1 MDEIEVVNPQ
11 IERGRIG
18 HALLDFDGTV
28 SLIREGWQGVMV
40 PYMVEVLQATG
51 TAETGEQLTRVVR
64 DYVDLLTGKQTIYQM
79 IRLAEEVERRGGR
92 PEDPLVY
99 KHEYLDRL
107 WERIKNRVAR
117 LKAGQVTPDEL
128 AVPGSLEMVRD
139 LHARGVRLYL
149 ASGTDQPYVLDE
161 AEALG
166 VTPYFEGGV
175 WGAVD
180 NYRTFSKAM
189 VIDRI
194 IRQNGLEGPE
204 FVAFGDGYVEI
215 ENAKAVGGIA
225 VGVATNEA
233 ERCGMDEWKRERL
246 KRAGADLIIPDFRC
260 REALLRYLFAEGE

>member
-1 MDEIEVVNPQ
+1 MDAIELPNPR
-11 IERGRIG
+11 IERGRIR
-18 HALLDFDGTV
+18 HALFDFDGTV

-40 PYMVEVLQATG
+40 PHMVEVLQATG
-51 TAETGEQLTRVVR
+51 TSETEEELTRVVR
-64 DYVDLLTGKQTIYQM
+64 DYVDFLTGKQTIYQM

-99 KHEYLDRL
+99 KHEYLARL
-107 WERIKNRVAR
+107 WERIKGRVAD
-117 LKAGQVTPDEL
+117 LKAGRVAPTDL
-128 AVPGSLEMVRD
+128 AVPGAIETIQD

-149 ASGTDQPYVLDE
+149 ASGTDQPYVVDE
-161 AEALG
+161 AAALG

-180 NYRTFSKAM
+180 DYKTFSKAM

-194 IRQNGLEGPE
+194 IKENRLEGPE

-233 ERCGMDEWKRERL
+233 ERRGVDEWKRERL
-246 KRAGADLIIPDFRC
+246 TRAGADVIIPDFRC
-260 REALLRYLFAEGE
+260 RAALLRYLFAEDE